1 MDGPINCTTCD
12 MLILM
17 GQFERKNA
25 CADDF
30 MLQHP
35 HSQFVFNLLS
45 ICAHITRVKSLKQI
59 RKPLTLL
66 RDKRDPSVGQPVF
79 FYERL

>member
-17 GQFERKNA
+17 GQFEGKMRVQITA
-25 CADDF
+25 C
-30 MLQHP
+30 
-35 HSQFVFNLLS
+35 FNIHTFSLYS
-45 ICAHITRVKSLKQI
+45 ICSQSVLITRVKSLKQI

-66 RDKRDPSVGQPVF
+66 RDKRDPLVGQPVF
-79 FYERL
+79 F